1 MIELFLAFFLGS
13 LPSFLWLLFW
23 HLQDI
28 HPEEKKK
35 IFEIFILGAIFAF
48 LAYFL
53 EMLFS
58 PSSERNLDLLL
69 YFWFCVGLIE
79 EGVKFLPLP
88 LRVLRTHHFDEPID
102 VIIYLATSSLGFSMT
117 ENFFYILFSEESPF
131 FISLFRGLL
140 PTFFHTLSITILGFF
155 LVLGFLNLKKKIYF
169 LFLGFLA
176 SSFFHGL
183 YDFLV
188 EKIDLSISE
197 MKISSI
203 FFYFKIFV
211 ILFFILIII
220 NYLIL
225 KKVKKIKPVCK
236 I

>member
-1 MIELFLAFFLGS
+1 MIELFLIFFLGA
-13 LPSFLWLLFW
+13 LPSLFWLLFW
-23 HLQDI
+23 NFQDI

-35 IFEIFILGAIFAF
+35 IFEIFALGGAFAF

-53 EMLFS
+53 ESFFPFFGESSFELF
-58 PSSERNLDLLL
+58 L
-69 YFWFCVGLIE
+69 YFWFGVGLIE
-79 EGVKFLPLP
+79 EVIKYLPLP
-88 LRVLRTHHFDEPID
+88 LRVFKTHHFDEPID
-102 VIIYLATSSLGFSMT
+102 VIIYLVSSSLGFSMM
-117 ENFFYILFSEESPF
+117 ENIFYLSDGDILFTS
-131 FISLFRGLL
+131 ITRGIL
-140 PTFFHTLSITILGFF
+140 PTFFHTLSTTILGFF
-155 LVLGFLNLKKKIYF
+155 VVLSFFYLKKKTYF
-169 LFLGFLA
+169 LFLGFLE

-188 EKIDLSISE
+188 EKIDFSISE

-211 ILFFILIII
+211 ILFFLLIVI